1 MCGRYMITSPF
12 EAMTDLFEAVAA
24 EGLGPEAPRLNVCPT
39 ETVPVVVSHPDG
51 RALVPMRWGL
61 LPTWYKHPGD
71 GPLLINARAESVAQK
86 PAFRQA
92 VRQRRCLLPAD
103 GFYEWKGEKGAKV
116 PFSIRKPGGGLFAFA
131 GLWQDWGPP
140 EARIATCAI
149 VTCGANN
156 RLAAVHDRMPVVLA
170 PEDWPLWL
178 GEAGTGAAALM
189 RPAPE
194 DALEVGETDPG
205 TRAALARRN
214 AGRPEPLTR
223 ENPPKLLI

>member
-24 EGLGPEAPRLNVCPT
+24 EGLGPDASRLNVSPT
-39 ETVPVVVSHPDG
+39 ETVPVVVSNPDG

-61 LPTWYKHPGD
+61 LPSWYKGPSD
-71 GPLLINARAESVAQK
+71 GPLLINARAESVAEK

-92 VRQRRCLLPAD
+92 VRQRRCLLPAN

-116 PFSIRKPGGGLFAFA
+116 PFSIRRPDGGLLAFA

-140 EARIATCAI
+140 EGRIATCAI
-149 VTCGANN
+149 VTCAANA
-156 RLAAVHDRMPVVLA
+156 RLASVHERMPVVLA

-178 GEAGTGAAALM
+178 GEKGAGAAVLM

-194 DALEVGETDPG
+194 EALVVEEADAN
-205 TRAALARRN
+205 TRAVLARRN
-214 AGRPEPLTR
+214 VGRRTNLHA
-223 ENPPKLLI
+223 